1 MADDGVSAGEGR
13 LTVAES
19 TKVELHDVAPA
30 RAQMRREVLAGLHRP
45 QKTTSPKFL
54 YDRRGSQLFDRICEL
69 DEYYPTRTEL
79 AIMKRHVGEM
89 ASLLGPGCLLI
100 EFGSGSSLKT
110 RILLDHLDDLAIYVP
125 VDISRGHL
133 LEAAE
138 AINADY
144 PALDV
149 LPVCADFTKP
159 FTLPPC
165 DRPVTR
171 RVVYLPGST
180 IGNLSQGGAA
190 ALLADTVALVGNGGG
205 LLIGVDLKKDP
216 AVLERAYNDAEGVTA
231 AFNKNLLRRLNREL
245 DADFDLDTFRHK
257 AIYNAAQGRI
267 EMHLV
272 SDRDQAVRVDG
283 EEISF
288 AAGETIHTEN
298 SHKFTLDGFAAL
310 ARPAGWKVRHVWT
323 DPDRLFSVQYL
334 TAEPRPTAD
343 G

>member
-13 LTVAES
+13 LTLAES
-19 TKVELHDVAPA
+19 TKAELHDVAPT
-30 RAQMRREVLAGLHRP
+30 RAQMRLEVMAGLRRT

-54 YDRRGSQLFDRICEL
+54 YDQRGSRLFDRICEL

-79 AIMKRHVGEM
+79 AIMESHVEDM
-89 ASLLGPGCLLI
+89 ARLLGPGCLLV
-100 EFGSGSSLKT
+100 EYGSGSSLKT
-110 RILLDHLDDLAIYVP
+110 RVLLDHLDDVATYVP
-125 VDISRGHL
+125 VDISRAHL
-133 LEAAE
+133 LEATQG
-138 AINADY
+138 ISADY

-149 LPVCADFTKP
+149 LPVCADFTRP

-171 RVVYLPGST
+171 RVVYFPGST
-180 IGNLSQGGAA
+180 IGNLSPDGAA
-190 ALLADTVALVGNGGG
+190 ALLADTAALVGNDGA

-216 AVLERAYNDAEGVTA
+216 TVLERAYNDAEGVTA
-231 AFNKNLLRRLNREL
+231 AFNMNLLRRLNREL
-245 DADFDLDTFRHK
+245 DADFDLDAFRHK

-272 SDRDQAVRVDG
+272 SDRHQTVGVDG

-310 ARPAGWKVRHVWT
+310 ARPAGWTIRRVWT
-323 DPDRLFSVQYL
+323 DSDKLFSVQYL
-334 TAEPRPTAD
+334 TVD
-343 G
+343 